1 VQVSIGHGGGLDYL
15 EIARPGAPR
24 DLPLIVML
32 HGRGA
37 SAEDLAP
44 IAGEI
49 GGDGYR
55 WIFPNGRLRVDL
67 GGWIGYAWYGF
78 EQVARDLPASR
89 HAVEALLAEQWERSG
104 LGPAQTV
111 LAGFSQGAVVT
122 LDVGLRAPERFAGLV
137 AMSGY
142 LYENPELPAALAH
155 ARDQRVLIVHGVEDP
170 VLPVTRARTAR
181 QTLEA
186 AGLAPAY
193 HEFEMGHEVSGESLA
208 VVEAFLREVLPP
220 RRDGGATT

>member
-1 VQVSIGHGGGLDYL
+1 MQISLGHGGGLDYL

-24 DLPLIVML
+24 ELPLIVVL

-49 GGDGYR
+49 LGEDYR
-55 WIFPNGRLRVDL
+55 WIFPNGRLQMDL
-67 GGWIGYAWYGF
+67 GGWVGYGWYAF

-89 HAVEALLAEQWERSG
+89 AAVEALLAEIWERTG
-104 LGPAQTV
+104 LDAARTV

-122 LDVGLRAPERFAGLV
+122 LDVGLRATRRFAGLV

-142 LYENPELPAALAH
+142 LADDATLPEALAR
-155 ARDQRVLIVHGVEDP
+155 ARDQRVLIVHGTEDP
-170 VLPVTRARTAR
+170 VLPVARGRAAR
-181 QTLEA
+181 LALES
-186 AGLAPAY
+186 AGLAPVY
-193 HEFEMGHEVSGESLA
+193 HEFEMGHEVSGASLA
-208 VVEAFLREVLPP
+208 TVEAFIREVLPP
-220 RRDGGATT
+220 GGAPSA

>member
-1 VQVSIGHGGGLDYL
+1 VQISVGHGGGLDYL
-15 EIARPGAPR
+15 EIARPDAPR
-24 DLPLIVML
+24 DLPLIVVL

-49 GGDGYR
+49 DGDDYR
-55 WIFPNGRLRVDL
+55 WIFPNARLRVDL
-67 GGWIGYAWYGF
+67 GGWVGYAWYGF

-89 HAVEALLAEQWERSG
+89 AAVEALLDDLWRRSG
-104 LGPAQTV
+104 LGPARTV

-122 LDVGLRAPERFAGLV
+122 LDVGLRAAERFAGLV

-142 LYENPELPAALAH
+142 LYEDAELTAALAG
-155 ARDQRVLIVHGVEDP
+155 ARDQRLLIVHGRDDM
-170 VLPVTRARTAR
+170 VLPVARARAAR
-181 QTLEA
+181 RALEA
-186 AGLAPAY
+186 AGLAPVY

-208 VVEAFLREVLPP
+208 VVAAFIHEVLPP
-220 RRDGGATT
+220 RDGGASA